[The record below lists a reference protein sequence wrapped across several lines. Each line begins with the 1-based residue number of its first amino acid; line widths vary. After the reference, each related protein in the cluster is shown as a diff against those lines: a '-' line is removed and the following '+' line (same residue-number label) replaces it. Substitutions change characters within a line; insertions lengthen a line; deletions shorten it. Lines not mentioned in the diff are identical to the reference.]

1 MRDAGMGGAEEQFTV
16 FRETLIKRY
25 GEAVFKSWF
34 SDLLLDQV
42 DDGTVTLSTESDFR
56 KDRLDQQYKP
66 GMLAAWN
73 EHIYPIRKLLI
84 IKRRDLRAK
93 AARVGGLAPKEN
105 TFNSA
110 SKSVFVK
117 TSGGNGAGVNGA
129 HAQRTETR
137 PVRTAPALEDLASPL
152 DPRMTFESFAVD
164 ETNAIAFA
172 AAQRVLSSHGPKEV
186 LYLYG
191 PSGVGKSHVVQA
203 CGHAWLKRNPDAR
216 CVYITHNNLTNGC
229 VGAVLSNSIMDLHRD
244 ILANDLVM
252 IDDIHLLAGKTRTLD
267 EVLNLINAM
276 TSAGRQLIIAGEMAP
291 SKLIEAGVHE
301 RIADRL
307 SGGFSVPIE
316 PGGET
321 LRREVLK
328 KRQAAAKAEGEISD
342 EAIDLIARLFASSM
356 RECIGAFNQVQ
367 LVARGQRE
375 AFTAE
380 QAMAVLKSRLSDR
393 RRNVTLDDA
402 IAAAAEAFGLTVADL
417 KGRAQPQRI
426 VRARHAFVMA
436 SRQVLNESF
445 PRIARALGR
454 DHTTA
459 ISSMRRAEAL
469 HERDKKFQA
478 AVASIRAALG
488 SA

>member
-1 MRDAGMGGAEEQFTV
+1 MREAGMGGAEEQFTV
-16 FRETLIKRY
+16 FRETLIRRY

-73 EHIYPIRKLLI
+73 EHVYPIRKLLI

-93 AARVGGLAPKEN
+93 AARVGGLAPKEGGLVA
-105 TFNSA
+105 A
-110 SKSVFVK
+110 SKSAFAN
-117 TSGGNGAGVNGA
+117 TSGVNGGGVNGA
-129 HAQRTETR
+129 RAQKTETR
-137 PVRTAPALEDLASPL
+137 PVRIAPALEDLASPL

-172 AAQRVLSSHGPKEV
+172 AAQRVLSGHGPKEV

-216 CVYITHNNLTNGC
+216 CVYIAHNNLTNGC

-276 TSAGRQLIIAGEMAP
+276 ASAGRQLIIAGEMAP
-291 SKLIEAGVHE
+291 AKLIEAGVHE

-316 PGGET
+316 PGGEI

-328 KRQAAAKAEGEISD
+328 KRHAAAKGEGEISD
-342 EAIDLIARLFASSM
+342 EAIELIARLFASSM

-380 QAMAVLKSRLSDR
+380 QAMTVLKSRLSDR

-402 IAAAAEAFGLTVADL
+402 IAAAADAFGLTVADL

-469 HERDKKFQA
+469 YERDKKFQA